1 MPEIHST
8 AVAKVQVFEAP
19 QLSIPEIK
27 EDNWL
32 RDERAFFLQLPE
44 LLKTLRGKWV
54 AIHNEQVVEIGD
66 SLRSVLLRVRERF
79 PKTEV
84 YIQLVDEKL
93 PVIKMRSPR
102 KGLKYVHRL

>member
-1 MPEIHST
+1 MPEIQDQ
-8 AVAKVQVFEAP
+8 VQVFEAP
-19 QLSIPEIK
+19 QLPIPKI
-27 EDNWL
+27 EDDPWL
-32 RDERAFFLQLPE
+32 RDRRAFFRLLPE

-66 SLRSVLLRVRERF
+66 TVRSVLLRVRERF
-79 PKTEV
+79 PRTEV

-102 KGLKYVHRL
+102 QGWK